1 MFTIFFNLQKPFWLI
16 TTIAGISLS
25 LSAAVGIVV
34 GINSYNKSY
43 YSYLNQLPSQ
53 LKVTE
58 KAKISQEK
66 FDSIVLNL
74 KIKDNFKKWSAKTVL
89 TAAKS
94 DLYRYNLVSAFDLSE
109 LINNDYLVSFDLENA
124 VVDQNSIKN
133 VVIYAKSDKDQITYS
148 KQIVLKGFGNTEQA
162 RTNFDFS
169 QIDSSKSFV
178 DLSRANLTLMEFQ
191 ILLAQNFENER
202 GSNWF
207 SRLERALV
215 ASKASLSLY
224 NSLGEPVFLGPDY
237 QLDPVLDRK
246 KLLTLLNKDGKLVLG
261 LNLVQISTKKTMNL
275 NLEVRGAISNQEISK
290 ILKSWLETN
299 LQGKLKTKDDLQMA
313 LVKDKISLSDYWYG
327 TPNSKVNT
335 SQILTKSKEFKD
347 LFDLRESNFFLNTKI
362 GTVYLS
368 IIPKLL
374 DPSQISV
381 VDKKKLVENQKIR
394 FEITASLKRKAI
406 DKKFIIQDLPVFVD
420 LKVDFNKYQAAVAQ
434 MFGTIKSVKE
444 FSMPEDQDAK
454 TLSSNEIK
462 QRVDRLFE
470 LAKTVTNL
478 ENPSEEVLKSIYLLN
493 TGKYLVD
500 QDQEK
505 VKQEL
510 KTVIEGLKSKANT
523 QKTEKN
529 SPTQPKK
536 PEVSLAKTTE
546 NSAKTVKVSTFAEE
560 AKGQSQSQQ
569 TQPVSTSS
577 PQTSQNSVPNST
589 SSTNLALENEKF
601 GTSIWTAFNFANI
614 YNLENTKSEYEISTL
629 GNKLFFDFKLVDKTN
644 QNLIL
649 AQSKISLNNIINSN
663 KSAYDIIKKFNP
675 DVFLDGTI
683 NYQDQGKDKKEF
695 ILKDLSDN
703 KLIFKSE
710 DAIQT
715 DQGLELRK
723 PLKLSPT
730 TNSSSTTS
738 QKTNKKD
745 DIGVFWLAL
754 QVNNITDFKNHHLIS
769 DGKGNGIILNKYEV
783 KDETGYQL
791 GLEYPGRNENN
802 FISDIVDLV
811 DGFIK
816 FILGWKQDQNNSSF
830 LDTPSLLIDFNK
842 YKNKKNTEFIKANT
856 KILLEVVENNDRLSV
871 SVFSSQAGK
880 NHKQIIEN
888 RMHRSLHYKKADKAK
903 EGVSPI
909 PSFTDILNE
918 LQIGAT
924 DNDPK
929 TQKAPVTFKAFM
941 MSNDKNLVFG
951 SNINNQEIR
960 QALIDAYI
968 VDKN

>member
-1 MFTIFFNLQKPFWLI
+1 M
-16 TTIAGISLS
+16 
-25 LSAAVGIVV
+25 
-34 GINSYNKSY
+34 
-43 YSYLNQLPSQ
+43 
-53 LKVTE
+53 
-58 KAKISQEK
+58 
-66 FDSIVLNL
+66 
-74 KIKDNFKKWSAKTVL
+74 
-89 TAAKS
+89 
-94 DLYRYNLVSAFDLSE
+94 
-109 LINNDYLVSFDLENA
+109 
-124 VVDQNSIKN
+124 
-133 VVIYAKSDKDQITYS
+133 
-148 KQIVLKGFGNTEQA
+148 
-162 RTNFDFS
+162 
-169 QIDSSKSFV
+169 
-178 DLSRANLTLMEFQ
+178 
-191 ILLAQNFENER
+191 
-202 GSNWF
+202 
-207 SRLERALV
+207 
-215 ASKASLSLY
+215 
-224 NSLGEPVFLGPDY
+224 
-237 QLDPVLDRK
+237 
-246 KLLTLLNKDGKLVLG
+246 LNKDGKLVLG

-327 TPNSKVNT
+327 SPNSKANT

-347 LFDLRESNFFLNTKI
+347 LFDLSESNFFLNTKI

-523 QKTEKN
+523 QKTEKT

-577 PQTSQNSVPNST
+577 PQTSQNSNSNST
-589 SSTNLALENEKF
+589 SSTNLTLENEKF

-614 YNLENTKSEYEISTL
+614 YKLENTKSEYEISTL

-723 PLKLSPT
+723 PLKLQSKPS
-730 TNSSSTTS
+730 NPEKEISTSLYTGA
-738 QKTNKKD
+738 
-745 DIGVFWLAL
+745 IYLVFDA
-754 QVNNITDFKNHHLIS
+754 KNIS
-769 DGKGNGIILNKYEV
+769 DGNWINLLADRKGKGLVIKVKNSDNNIPKTKEIVENGTYLYEIRAGKDSINVNSYFFPTKYPKRVKRLNFKINPKDTLPNFFTLEWFHLDWYQIGPGEQNKKPQQNAKKEPTIIL
-783 KDETGYQL
+783 
-791 GLEYPGRNENN
+791 
-802 FISDIVDLV
+802 
-811 DGFIK
+811 
-816 FILGWKQDQNNSSF
+816 
-830 LDTPSLLIDFNK
+830 
-842 YKNKKNTEFIKANT
+842 
-856 KILLEVVENNDRLSV
+856 
-871 SVFSSQAGK
+871 
-880 NHKQIIEN
+880 
-888 RMHRSLHYKKADKAK
+888 
-903 EGVSPI
+903 
-909 PSFTDILNE
+909 
-918 LQIGAT
+918 
-924 DNDPK
+924 K
-929 TQKAPVTFKAFM
+929 TLAIF
-941 MSNDKNLVFG
+941 NDKSFAEKG
-951 SNINNQEIR
+951 SLTKRSELINGLIR
-960 QALIDAYI
+960 NY
-968 VDKN
+968 VKK

>member
-1 MFTIFFNLQKPFWLI
+1 FWLI

-25 LSAAVGIVV
+25 LSAAVGTVV

-43 YSYLNQLPSQ
+43 YSYLNQTPSQ

-58 KAKISQEK
+58 NAKISQEK

-109 LINNDYLVSFDLENA
+109 LINNDYSVSFDLENA

-133 VVIYAKSDKDQITYS
+133 VIIYAKSDKDQITYS

-327 TPNSKVNT
+327 SPNSKANT

-347 LFDLRESNFFLNTKI
+347 LFDLSESNFFLNTKI

-523 QKTEKN
+523 QKTEKT

-577 PQTSQNSVPNST
+577 PQTSQNSVSNST

-754 QVNNITDFKNHHLIS
+754 QVNNITDFQNHHLIS
-769 DGKGNGIILNKYEV
+769 DGKGNGIILNKYKV

-802 FISDIVDLV
+802 FITDIVDLE

-816 FILGWKQDQNNSSF
+816 FIFGWKQDQNNSSF

-924 DNDPK
+924 DSDPK

>member
-1 MFTIFFNLQKPFWLI
+1 MKLAKLLKKPFWLI

-25 LSAAVGIVV
+25 LSAAVGTAV

-43 YSYLNQLPSQ
+43 YSYLNQIPSQ
-53 LKVTE
+53 LKVA
-58 KAKISQEK
+58 KNAKISQEK

-109 LINNDYLVSFDLENA
+109 LINNDYSVSFDLENA

-133 VVIYAKSDKDQITYS
+133 VIIYAKSDKDQITYS

-327 TPNSKVNT
+327 SPNSKANT

-347 LFDLRESNFFLNTKI
+347 LFDLSESNFFLNTKI

-434 MFGTIKSVKE
+434 MFGTIKAVKE

-577 PQTSQNSVPNST
+577 PQTSQNSNSNST
-589 SSTNLALENEKF
+589 SSTNLTLENEKF

-614 YNLENTKSEYEISTL
+614 YKLENTKSEYEISTL

-703 KLIFKSE
+703 KLIFESE

-715 DQGLELRK
+715 DQGLELKK

-769 DGKGNGIILNKYEV
+769 DGKGNGIILNKYKV

-802 FISDIVDLV
+802 FFTDIVDLV
-811 DGFIK
+811 DGFWK
-816 FILGWKQDQNNSSF
+816 FIFGWKQDQNNSSF

-888 RMHRSLHYKKADKAK
+888 RMHRSLHYKKADEAK

-924 DNDPK
+924 DSDPK

>member
-1 MFTIFFNLQKPFWLI
+1 MKLAKLLKKPFWLI

-25 LSAAVGIVV
+25 LSAVVGTVV

-43 YSYLNQLPSQ
+43 YSYLNQIPSQ

-109 LINNDYLVSFDLENA
+109 LINNDYSVSFDLENA

-133 VVIYAKSDKDQITYS
+133 VIIYAKSDKDQITYS

-237 QLDPVLDRK
+237 QLNPVLDRK

-347 LFDLRESNFFLNTKI
+347 LFDLSESNFFLNTKI

-434 MFGTIKSVKE
+434 MFGTIKAVKE

-536 PEVSLAKTTE
+536 PEVSLAKTMQ

-577 PQTSQNSVPNST
+577 PQTSQNSNSNST

-769 DGKGNGIILNKYEV
+769 DGKGNGIILNKYKV

-802 FISDIVDLV
+802 FITDIVDLV

-816 FILGWKQDQNNSSF
+816 FIFGWKQDQNNSSF

-888 RMHRSLHYKKADKAK
+888 RMHRRLHYKKADKAK

-924 DNDPK
+924 DSDPK
-929 TQKAPVTFKAFM
+929 TQKAAVTFKAFM

-960 QALIDAYI
+960 HALIDAYI

>member
-1 MFTIFFNLQKPFWLI
+1 MKLAKLLKKPFWLI

-25 LSAAVGIVV
+25 LSAAVGTVV

-43 YSYLNQLPSQ
+43 YSYLNQTPSQ

-94 DLYRYNLVSAFDLSE
+94 DLYRYNLVSAFDLSQ
-109 LINNDYLVSFDLENA
+109 LINNDYSVSFDLENA

-577 PQTSQNSVPNST
+577 PQTSQNLNSNST
-589 SSTNLALENEKF
+589 TSTNLALENEKF

-715 DQGLELRK
+715 DQGLELKK
-723 PLKLSPT
+723 PLKLSQT
-730 TNSSSTTS
+730 TKSSTTT

-769 DGKGNGIILNKYEV
+769 DGKGNGIILNKYKV

-802 FISDIVDLV
+802 FITDIVDLD

-816 FILGWKQDQNNSSF
+816 FIFGWKQDQNNSSF

-888 RMHRSLHYKKADKAK
+888 RMHRRLHYKKADKAK

-924 DNDPK
+924 DSDPK

>member
-1 MFTIFFNLQKPFWLI
+1 MFFNLQKPFWLI